1 MSEVFDLVFDA
12 SESTPTKIS
21 DSNIWFSLEH
31 PKVQCFMKLFS
42 VNFMT

>member
-12 SESTPTKIS
+12 SESIPIEIS
-21 DSNIWFSLEH
+21 DSNIWFRLEH
-31 PKVQCFMKLFS
+31 PKVQCFMKFS